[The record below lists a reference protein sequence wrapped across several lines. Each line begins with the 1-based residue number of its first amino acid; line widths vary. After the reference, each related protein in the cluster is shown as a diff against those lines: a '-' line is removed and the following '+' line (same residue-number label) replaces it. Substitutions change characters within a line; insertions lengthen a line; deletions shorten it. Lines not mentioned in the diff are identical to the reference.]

1 MDSNQHDDES
11 ADRPDDPAVV
21 AAAAGKTTRE
31 CSSKNQRQRQ
41 PSKRHNRGPP
51 LDDDDEPVE
60 RLADDVLLGAKRIA
74 EHLTAILGK
83 PVDESDVYYF
93 SRVKKWPIGK
103 YGAFLIASRRH
114 LTNHMQKIIRG
125 TTAA

>member
-31 CSSKNQRQRQ
+31 RSRKNQRQRQ

-51 LDDDDEPVE
+51 LDEEPVE
-60 RLADDVLLGAKRIA
+60 RPADDVLLGARRIA
-74 EHLTAILGK
+74 EHLASILGV
-83 PVDESDVYYF
+83 PVDDTDVYYAH
-93 SRVKKWPIGK
+93 RMKKWPIGK
-103 YGAFLIASRRH
+103 YGALLIASKRRFARH
-114 LTNHMQKIIRG
+114 AEKLTRG
-125 TTAA
+125 PTA